1 MRLALACEGATLPA
15 DLLEL
20 LTAAGLPT
28 APLHAAACSALVVV
42 GDVEWLLAPGADV
55 LAVCLCGAA
64 DAGIVGKDL
73 LLEHEPD
80 ICELLDLGVV
90 RQRLVYATPASAP
103 RAARQRSRVAT
114 RYPRVTRRHFAA
126 SGRQVEPLTLSAPGS
141 MVALGYADGLVELE
155 HLLQGGENEPVVR
168 EEVAACSAR
177 LVAGR
182 QARALHGASLATL
195 IDRLREGGGDA

>member
-1 MRLALACEGATLPA
+1 VRLALACEGATLPA

-28 APLHAAACSALVVV
+28 APLRTAACPALVVAD
-42 GDVEWLLAPGADV
+42 DVEWLLAPGADV

-114 RYPRVTRRHFAA
+114 RYPRVTRRYFAA
-126 SGRQVEPLTLSAPGS
+126 SGRQVETLTLSAPGL

-155 HLLQGGENEPVVR
+155 HLLQGGEDELVVR

>member
-1 MRLALACEGATLPA
+1 MRLALACEGAGLPA

-20 LTAAGLPT
+20 LIAVGLPA
-28 APLHAAACSALVVV
+28 APLRAAVNPALVLA

-55 LAVCLCGAA
+55 LAVCLCGAV

-80 ICELLDLGVV
+80 IHELLDPEVV
-90 RQRLVYATPASAP
+90 RQRLVYATLAPSP
-103 RAARQRSRVAT
+103 RAARQHSRIAT

-126 SGRQVEPLTLSAPGS
+126 SGRQVEPLTLSAPGLL
-141 MVALGYADGLVELE
+141 VALGYADGLVELE
-155 HLLQGGENEPVVR
+155 HLLPRGQDELVVR
-168 EEVAACSAR
+168 EQVAACSAR

-182 QARALHGASLATL
+182 QARALHGADLAKL
-195 IDRLREGGGDA
+195 IDRFREGGGEA

>member
-1 MRLALACEGATLPA
+1 VRLALACEGATLPA

-28 APLHAAACSALVVV
+28 APLHTPTCPALVVV
-42 GDVEWLLAPGADV
+42 DDVEWMLAPGADV
-55 LAVCLCGAA
+55 LAVCLCGVA

-126 SGRQVEPLTLSAPGS
+126 SGRQVEPLTLSAPGP

-155 HLLQGGENEPVVR
+155 HLLQGGEDELVVR

>member
-1 MRLALACEGATLPA
+1 MRLALACEGAALPA

-20 LTAAGLPT
+20 LAAAGLPE
-28 APLHAAACSALVVV
+28 APLRAAVSPALVLA
-42 GDVEWLLAPGADV
+42 GEVEWLLAPGADV

-80 ICELLDLGVV
+80 IYELLDLGVA
-90 RQRLVYATPASAP
+90 RQRLVYATSASAA
-103 RAARQRSRVAT
+103 RSARQRPRLAT

-126 SGRQVEPLTLSAPGS
+126 SGRQVEPLTLSAPGLL
-141 MVALGYADGLVELE
+141 VALGFADGVIELE
-155 HLLQGGENEPVVR
+155 HLLPQGEDALVVR
-168 EEVAACSAR
+168 EQVAVCSAR

-182 QARALHGASLATL
+182 QARALQGAGLAKL
-195 IDRLREGGGDA
+195 IDRLREGGGDT